1 MTTARFNALAL
12 YGLAA
17 LSVAI
22 VLPGAARAQEDSLPR
37 QVVKKDSARMELL
50 YVSNDPADHP
60 VANYERDIERKATT
74 DSIYRAVTKGV
85 VDFKKIKYRSRIGDL
100 EIPAYL
106 FQPLEKRGAKGH
118 AAMIWVH
125 GGVHANWG
133 QSMWPFV
140 REAVE
145 RGYVVICPEYRGST
159 GYGKEF
165 HNAID
170 YGGYEVD
177 DVISAYDY
185 MTKELPHVDPARVGI
200 MGWSHGGY
208 ITIMA
213 VTRDQ
218 HPFQAGAA
226 IVPVTNLFQRLSWKG
241 PSYQRSFATQARV
254 QGLPFEK
261 RDIYVERSPFYQ
273 VDKLNTPLLV
283 HVATNDEDVDFE
295 EDGMLVYKLRATKPE
310 ITETKI
316 YVDPDPWGQSVGH
329 SFSRR
334 VDSQTLERV
343 DSPAQRDS
351 WNRTWAFLEEHL
363 RPYEDPNHPVPV
375 RTR

>member
-1 MTTARFNALAL
+1 MSTFGCRPWRLAL
-12 YGLAA
+12 LAPLFLVFA
-17 LSVAI
+17 
-22 VLPGAARAQEDSLPR
+22 PAASAQAQEEQRQR
-37 QVVKKDSARMELL
+37 QVIRKDSARVELL
-50 YVSNDPADHP
+50 YVSNEWADHP
-60 VANYERDIERKATT
+60 VSDYASAMEGKART
-74 DSIYRAVTKGV
+74 DSIYRAVSKGV
-85 VDFKKIKYRSRIGDL
+85 VDFQKIRYRSRIGDL
-100 EIPAYL
+100 DVPAYL
-106 FQPLEKRGAKGH
+106 FQPLQKRGAKGH

-125 GGVHANWG
+125 GGVHGNWG

-145 RGYVVICPEYRGST
+145 RGYVVIAPEYRGST
-159 GYGKEF
+159 GYGKEH

-185 MTKELPHVDPARVGI
+185 MQQNLPHVDPARVGI

-213 VTRDQ
+213 ITRDQ
-218 HPFQAGAA
+218 HPFRAGAA

-241 PSYQRSFATQARV
+241 PGYQRGFSTQARI

-261 RDIYVERSPFYQ
+261 RDIYVERSPYYQ
-273 VDKLNTPLLV
+273 VDKLKTPLLA

-295 EDGMLVYKLRATKPE
+295 EASMLIYKLRATKPD

-316 YVDPDPWGQSVGH
+316 YVDPDPWGSSVGH
-329 SFSRR
+329 AFSRR
-334 VDSQTLERV
+334 VDSQTLQRV